1 MLGFH
6 GLLGPISGGLVN
18 RFGTRVVCVT
28 GSLVSSLGFFFAALV
43 QNVPCLML
51 TYGNLFQ
58 STQKF
63 PSLPKPYFCT
73 GFMGGFGTG
82 LINVSSIVA
91 VNKYF
96 DAKREIA
103 TGMNMFVVEFY

>member
-28 GSLVSSLGFFFAALV
+28 GSLMSSLGFLFAALV

-51 TYGNLFQ
+51 TYGK
-58 STQKF
+58 STKYLLHIPF
-63 PSLPKPYFCT
+63 LRKVFYIHT
-73 GFMGGFGTG
+73 YVHKWT
-82 LINVSSIVA
+82 LSSH
-91 VNKYF
+91 
-96 DAKREIA
+96 
-103 TGMNMFVVEFY
+103 

>member
-28 GSLVSSLGFFFAALV
+28 GSLMSSLGFFFAALV

-51 TYGNLFQ
+51 TYGNYQILRGHDPHINHI
-58 STQKF
+58 F
-63 PSLPKPYFCT
+63 P
-73 GFMGGFGTG
+73 
-82 LINVSSIVA
+82 
-91 VNKYF
+91 
-96 DAKREIA
+96 
-103 TGMNMFVVEFY
+103 

>member
-28 GSLVSSLGFFFAALV
+28 GSLMSSLGFFFAALV

-51 TYGNLFQ
+51 TYG
-58 STQKF
+58 S
-63 PSLPKPYFCT
+63 
-73 GFMGGFGTG
+73 
-82 LINVSSIVA
+82 
-91 VNKYF
+91 KYLLHISF
-96 DAKREIA
+96 LH
-103 TGMNMFVVEFY
+103 GNYPH